1 MKKRIGSLLMALV
14 LALSLV
20 PATVWAADGATEV
33 GTFEELKQAVSD
45 KAPDIVVTQDIELTE
60 RLTVAAGI
68 IIRSQ
73 EGSVFTLKRSESF
86 TPASDNT
93 DYRFKLDDGADL
105 TFRNIILD
113 GNKEAGQ
120 AKNGFFRVSSTNAKL
135 TLGQDATIQNCSAIN
150 GGSAISLVRGSV
162 VMEKGSAIKDCTNTS
177 NGGGIYIN
185 RKPDWSQDK
194 DTASL
199 TMNGATI
206 SGCSSTGTSA
216 DYSQG
221 GAIYAYG
228 RVNLDIKN
236 STITGNSANSNGG
249 AIYAQSHDS
258 YSGDVTLNLSGTTIT
273 GNTSQQLG
281 GGVYFAGTTFTV
293 SGVTNITGNT
303 GKGSSNNVYLA
314 AGKTVSGSGLQEGSQ
329 VGISGANI
337 PSTLV
342 TGYANDSE
350 TGYFTADRT
359 ETKLKATNGALEL
372 VGKEDHTHCICGR
385 TDCQETGTGHRK
397 ITCKG
402 VSSLDMVKTKGS
414 YYLLNDV
421 TLTKTWKAPSGI
433 TLCLNG
439 FSIQGAART
448 AALTLSTY
456 GSIFNLTDC
465 GSTGKVTSTPYGS
478 EGNRHDSSG
487 VVVAKDVT
495 FNLYNGSICDL
506 SLDAYQNDLLAGA
519 VEVNGTFNMYSGS
532 IKDNQGDALQPT
544 STKPYTGG
552 VLVNSTGVFNLYGG
566 EIRQLLQQ

>member
-33 GTFEELKQAVSD
+33 GTFEGLKQAVSD
-45 KAPDIVVTQDIELTE
+45 KATDIVVTQDIELTE

-68 IIRSQ
+68 TIRSQ

-93 DYRFKLDDGADL
+93 DYRFKLDYGADL

-120 AKNGFFRVSSTNAKL
+120 AKNGFFRVNDTKAKL
-135 TLGQDATIQNCSAIN
+135 TLGQGATIQNCSAIN
-150 GGSAISLVRGSV
+150 GGSAISLVLGSV
-162 VMEKGSAIKDCTNTS
+162 VMEQGSAIKDCTNTS
-177 NGGGIYIN
+177 KGGAIYIY
-185 RKPDWSQDK
+185 REPHWSGDK
-194 DTASL
+194 DAATL
-199 TMNGATI
+199 TMKGATI

-273 GNTSQQLG
+273 GNTSEKLG

-293 SGVTNITGNT
+293 SGVTDITGNT

-314 AGKTVSGSGLQEGSQ
+314 AGKTVSGSGLEEGSQ

-342 TGYANDSE
+342 TGYDDDSE

-359 ETKLKATNGALEL
+359 DTKLLSWWARMTTPTASAAAPTAKRPAPA
-372 VGKEDHTHCICGR
+372 IGR
-385 TDCQETGTGHRK
+385 SPARA
-397 ITCKG
+397 
-402 VSSLDMVKTKGS
+402 S
-414 YYLLNDV
+414 
-421 TLTKTWKAPSGI
+421 
-433 TLCLNG
+433 
-439 FSIQGAART
+439 AAWT
-448 AALTLSTY
+448 
-456 GSIFNLTDC
+456 
-465 GSTGKVTSTPYGS
+465 
-478 EGNRHDSSG
+478 
-487 VVVAKDVT
+487 
-495 FNLYNGSICDL
+495 
-506 SLDAYQNDLLAGA
+506 
-519 VEVNGTFNMYSGS
+519 
-532 IKDNQGDALQPT
+532 
-544 STKPYTGG
+544 
-552 VLVNSTGVFNLYGG
+552 
-566 EIRQLLQQ
+566 